1 MASKLSA
8 FLRPRSIAVVGAGE
22 RPTSSGG
29 ATMQLLRKSGF
40 RGDIYPVNPKGGTIF
55 GLPAYTALSELPAV
69 AELVVMVIR
78 PDLIL
83 GLVEEAAASGH
94 RNILILPGGFA
105 EAGPDGLSRHH
116 ELRQLAAKH
125 KLTIAGPNCAGI
137 INLAKDW
144 PLAPTFLRV
153 LPPGPGPKGG
163 IALISQSG
171 ALAEEVVAKAND
183 LALPLSTVITV
194 GNSMQ
199 LGIEEY
205 LDELGDD
212 QAISS
217 ILLYVESVADPAK
230 LRAVARRVAANKPL
244 VALFGGHTTPGALA
258 AQAHTGA
265 IVNTDAA
272 INTFCQDASMIRV
285 RSMREF
291 ILAAKGFGYYPQ
303 GIGSRVLVMSN
314 SGGPGVL
321 ATDMASIKGLE
332 LPPLPNAMAQTL
344 ADAFPAEA
352 ATANPLDI
360 LADARAERFT
370 TALATALAHAPGTFD
385 AILGIHVAP
394 FMVDAGEVIEA
405 LAAQAGHA
413 KTAGIPFFHAMMGT
427 LLEQESWFATME
439 AAGVPM
445 FNDAEAMAEC
455 AAILAR
461 YPAIRA
467 NASSPPSATISLRA
481 RN

>member
-1 MASKLSA
+1 MAGKLSG
-8 FLRPRSIAVVGAGE
+8 FLAPRSIAVVGAGE

-29 ATMQLLRKSGF
+29 ATMQLLQKSGY

-55 GLPAYTALSELPAV
+55 GLPAYTALSELPAP
-69 AELVVMVIR
+69 ADLVVIVIR

-83 GLVEEAAASGH
+83 RLVEEAAASGH
-94 RNILILPGGFA
+94 RNILVLPGGFA
-105 EAGPDGLSRHH
+105 ESGADGQARDRQ
-116 ELRQLAAKH
+116 LRQLAAKH
-125 KLTIAGPNCAGI
+125 QLTIGGPNCAGI

-153 LPPGPGPKGG
+153 LPPGPGPNGG

-194 GNSMQ
+194 GNSMH
-199 LGIEEY
+199 LGIEAY

-212 QAISS
+212 QDISS

-230 LRAVARRVAANKPL
+230 LQAVARRVAANKPL

-265 IVNTDAA
+265 IINKPESIAGFCRDA
-272 INTFCQDASMIRV
+272 CMIRV
-285 RSMREF
+285 RNMREF
-291 ILAAKGFGYYPQ
+291 ILAAKGFGFYPR

-321 ATDMASIKGLE
+321 TADMASTQGLE
-332 LPPLPNAMAQTL
+332 LPPLPNAMAQGL

-352 ATANPLDI
+352 AVANPMDI

-370 TALATALAHAPGTFD
+370 TAMSAALAHGPGTFD

-394 FMVDAGEVIEA
+394 FMVEAGEVIA
-405 LAAQAGHA
+405 VLAAQAAHA
-413 KTAGIPFFHAMMGT
+413 KTAGMPFFHAMMGT
-427 LLEQESWFATME
+427 LLEKDRWFATME

-445 FNDAEAMAEC
+445 FDDAEAMAEC

-467 NASSPPSATISLRA
+467 NAASKPSGPISLRG
-481 RN
+481 RG

>member
-8 FLRPRSIAVVGAGE
+8 FLAPRSIAVVGAGE
-22 RPTSSGG
+22 RPTSTGG
-29 ATMQLLRKSGF
+29 ATMQLLQKSGF

-55 GLPAYTALSELPAV
+55 GLPAYTSLSALPAP
-69 AELVVMVIR
+69 ADLVVIVIR

-83 GLVEEAAASGH
+83 NVVEEAAACGH

-105 EAGPDGLSRHH
+105 EAGPDGQARNR
-116 ELRQLAAKH
+116 ELQQIAAKH
-125 KLTIAGPNCAGI
+125 QLTIAGPNCAGL

-153 LPPGPGPKGG
+153 LPPGPGPRGG

-194 GNSMQ
+194 GNGLQ

-212 QAISS
+212 EAISS
-217 ILLYVESVADPAK
+217 VLLYVESAADPAK
-230 LRAVARRVAANKPL
+230 LLKVARRVAAKKPV
-244 VALFGGHTTPGALA
+244 VALFGGHTIAGALA

-265 IVNTDAA
+265 TINTDAA
-272 INTFCQDASMIRV
+272 ITAFCHDACMIRV
-285 RSMREF
+285 RSMREL
-291 ILAAKGFGYYPQ
+291 ILAAKGFGFYPQ
-303 GIGSRVLVMSN
+303 GIGPRALVMSN

-321 ATDMASIKGLE
+321 TTDTASMQGLE

-360 LADARAERFT
+360 LADARGERFT
-370 TALATALAHAPGTFD
+370 KAMATALAHAPGTFD

-394 FMVDAGEVIEA
+394 FMVDASEVVAA
-405 LAAQAGHA
+405 LVIQAGDA
-413 KTAGIPFFHAMMGT
+413 EAAGIPFFHSMMGT
-427 LLEQESWFATME
+427 LLDKTAWFATME

-445 FNDAEAMAEC
+445 FDDAEAMAEC

-461 YPAIRA
+461 YPVMRA
-467 NASSPPSATISLRA
+467 NTSSPPSGRTTLRGRA
-481 RN
+481 